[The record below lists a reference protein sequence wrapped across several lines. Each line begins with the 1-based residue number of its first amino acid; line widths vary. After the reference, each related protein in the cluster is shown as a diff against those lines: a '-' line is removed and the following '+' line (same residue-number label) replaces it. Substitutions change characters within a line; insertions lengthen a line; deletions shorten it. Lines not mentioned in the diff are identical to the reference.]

1 MKQTK
6 MPVALRKTDS
16 VIGITDQE
24 RLDLFEMTRSGYLS
38 DRGGTP
44 EDLGADLAERRAEFL
59 ANAAWI
65 TQGADETYRKFTNE
79 MREAEP
85 QIIKIM
91 RGCQRSLKG
100 PRHNLDNLPGVMD
113 TCEKVLRIYAESEM
127 EIEPS
132 VESVRISGPCGAC
145 GTPMTGTKRAFV
157 TIASAGAPEWSI
169 QSITPA
175 CPECV
180 GSGRKPE
187 NATLTPEPSTTA
199 ERREQQ
205 EEPVADDGRENT
217 DPKQPDNVDIAP
229 DLAEPEA

>member
-1 MKQTK
+1 MKHTE

-24 RLDLFEMTRSGYLS
+24 RLNIFEMTRSGYLS

-65 TQGADETYRKFTNE
+65 TRKADDTYQKFTNE

-85 QIIKIM
+85 EIIKFL
-91 RGCQRSLKG
+91 RRCQQSLDG
-100 PRHNLDNLPGVMD
+100 PRHNLDNLPGVIE
-113 TCEKVLRIYAESEM
+113 TCEKALRIYTESEV
-127 EIEPS
+127 EIEPI

-169 QSITPA
+169 QSIKPA

-180 GSGRKPE
+180 ESGRKPE

-205 EEPVADDGRENT
+205 EEPDGKPSGSVT
-217 DPKQPDNVDIAP
+217 
-229 DLAEPEA
+229 